1 MSSRSRLSIRDRS
14 RLRRAQAQL
23 SHGPT
28 PAAVAPEFVALHL
41 LPEPARPSV
50 ELVVA
55 GVTVRADAGT
65 DVDWLASLALA
76 LHRCATP
83 C

>member
-1 MSSRSRLSIRDRS
+1 M
-14 RLRRAQAQL
+14 LRPWCCHGVLGRVDTL

-41 LPEPARPSV
+41 LPEQAQPSV
-50 ELVVA
+50 ELVVT

-76 LHRCATP
+76 LHRRVSP

>member
-76 LHRCATP
+76 LHRRATP